1 MSNTQYFT
9 LFLVGML
16 MLIAMMIAA
25 VAWLEYDGWQ
35 AVVIALPACRC
46 EKPLFFI
53 KADVR
58 GGHAALFGSLFDV
71 HLLHLRPY
79 ITP

>member
-1 MSNTQYFT
+1 MSNTQYFI

-35 AVVIALPACRC
+35 AVVIALPA
-46 EKPLFFI
+46 I
-53 KADVR
+53 V
-58 GGHAALFGSLFDV
+58 
-71 HLLHLRPY
+71 LLGLLV
-79 ITP
+79 TLVLAFTFA

>member
-16 MLIAMMIAA
+16 MLMAMMIAA

-35 AVVIALPACRC
+35 AVVIALPA
-46 EKPLFFI
+46 I
-53 KADVR
+53 V
-58 GGHAALFGSLFDV
+58 
-71 HLLHLRPY
+71 LLGLLV
-79 ITP
+79 TLVLVFTFA